1 MKNWKQKLAFAA
13 TTAVMAATASAGKIA
28 EAVTGNQA
36 VTDGTAD
43 LYTIGGVVVGFV
55 VVGVVFGAGLKL
67 FRKGG

>member
-1 MKNWKQKLAFAA
+1 MKNWKQKLAVAA
-13 TTAVMAATASAGKIA
+13 TTAMMAATASAGKIA
-28 EAVTGNQA
+28 EAISGNQA
-36 VTDGTAD
+36 VTEGTAD